1 VKPEIIEA
9 LCIRVIRSAGELTR
23 KSLIELHLLDN
34 NLKIKSSGEYIFIPV
49 LKPIEGLGEL
59 GTEIFEISGR
69 ENPMPHVQGAY
80 ELIGDI
86 AIIDQHEKNAL
97 EMADVLLKHK
107 NIRTI
112 FQAISAVSGEY
123 RTREVSFLKGEKKTE
138 TIYRENGCRY
148 LLDVTQVY
156 FTPRLSTE
164 RMRIT
169 GQVKNGDKVVDMF
182 AGIGPFSILIAKRYP
197 GTHVI
202 AVDKNPVAIKY
213 FRENA
218 RLNKIRN
225 IEIREGDAKD
235 EVKGI
240 SDADHV
246 IMNLPHSG
254 LEFLDSAFGIIKR
267 GGTIHFYAISHEADL
282 FEGVTREIEACAR
295 KACLQVFP
303 LNRRIVRPYAPYQ
316 YNICIDFQVSSQVI

>member
-1 VKPEIIEA
+1 MNPEKIEA
-9 LCIRVIRSAGELTR
+9 LCIRVPRNAGELTR
-23 KSLIELHLLDN
+23 KSLIELGLLDN
-34 NLKIKSSGEYIFIPV
+34 NLKIKSIGGYIFIPV
-49 LKPIEGLGEL
+49 SKPIEGLGEL

-69 ENPMPHVQGAY
+69 ENPIREVSGAY

-97 EMADVLLKHK
+97 EMANVLLKHK
-107 NIRTI
+107 NIKTI
-112 FQAISAVSGEY
+112 FQATSAVSGEY
-123 RTREVSFLKGEKKTE
+123 RTREVTFLKGEKKTE
-138 TIYRENGCRY
+138 TLYRENGCKY

-169 GQVKNGDKVVDMF
+169 DQIRNGDKVVDMF

-197 GTHVI
+197 DTHVI
-202 AVDKNPVAIKY
+202 AIDKNPVAIRY
-213 FRENA
+213 LRENV
-218 RLNKIRN
+218 RLNKIKN
-225 IEIREGDAKD
+225 IEIRGGDAKN

-254 LEFLDSAFGIIKR
+254 LDFLDSAFAVIKR

-282 FEGVTREIEACAR
+282 FEGLFAEIEACAR

-303 LNRRIVRPYAPYQ
+303 LERRIVRPYAPYQ
-316 YNICIDFQVSSQVI
+316 YNICIDFKVSSKVI